1 MARVIVTPSADADTA
16 EIIAHLAAQAGYRI
30 AGKYNASFEQLYD
43 ALADFP
49 DSGAPRPKVGTHIRI
64 GIVSPY
70 IVIYRHTKAED
81 TVRVLRIVHGS
92 RRITGKLLRGT
103 S

>member
-16 EIIAHLAAQAGYRI
+16 EILAYLAAKAGYGVAAR
-30 AGKYNASFEQLYD
+30 YNASFERLYD
-43 ALADFP
+43 NLADFP
-49 DSGAPRPKVGTHIRI
+49 ASGSPRPKIGAGVHI

-70 IVIYRHTKAED
+70 VVIYRHTEA
-81 TVRVLRIVHGS
+81 TGAVRVLRIVHGS
-92 RRITGKLLRGT
+92 RRITGRLLRGA

>member
-1 MARVIVTPSADADTA
+1 VARVIVTPSADADTA
-16 EIIAHLAAQAGYRI
+16 EIIAHLAAKAGYRV
-30 AGKYNASFEQLYD
+30 ADKYNASFEQLYD
-43 ALADFP
+43 MLADFP
-49 DSGAPRPKVGTHIRI
+49 DSGAPRPKVGAHIRI

-70 IVIYRHTKAED
+70 IAIYRHTEAED